1 MDIYIGYDSRE
12 DLAYQVTSYSIK
24 SNSPSA
30 RIHPLKLTELREKKL
45 YTREED
51 KLGSTEFTFSRFLVP
66 ILNNYK
72 GWALFCDCDILFLKP
87 LEDLFGLTDDRYAV
101 MCVKHDYKPTN
112 KLKMDGKQ
120 QSIYPRKNWSSLVLW
135 NCNHPSNKKITTDL
149 VNDHEITGKYL
160 HRFSWLKDEEIGS
173 ISHEW
178 NWLVGWYQEPENGSP
193 KAIHYTEGGPWFSEY
208 RFCEYNDVWK
218 KYLFNMMSTKISD

>member
-1 MDIYIGYDSRE
+1 MNIYIGYDKRE
-12 DLAYQVTSYSIK
+12 DLAYQVSRYSILSK
-24 SNSPSA
+24 SSSVKV
-30 RIHPLKLTELREKKL
+30 HPLKLEELKSQGL

-66 ILNNYK
+66 TLNNFE

-87 LEDLFGLTDDRYAV
+87 IEDLFSIANSDYAV
-101 MCVKHDYKPTN
+101 MCVQHDYKPTSTT
-112 KLKMDGKQ
+112 KMDGRV

-135 NCNHPSNKKITTDL
+135 NCSHPSNKQVTQEL
-149 VNDHEITGKYL
+149 VNNPDTTGKYL
-160 HRFSWLKDEEIGS
+160 HRFSWLQDHEIGS

-178 NWLVGWYQEPENGSP
+178 NWLVGWYNEPKDGEP

-208 RFCEYNDVWK
+208 RFCDYSEIWK
-218 KYLFNMMSTKISD
+218 KYLSEMMNSPI